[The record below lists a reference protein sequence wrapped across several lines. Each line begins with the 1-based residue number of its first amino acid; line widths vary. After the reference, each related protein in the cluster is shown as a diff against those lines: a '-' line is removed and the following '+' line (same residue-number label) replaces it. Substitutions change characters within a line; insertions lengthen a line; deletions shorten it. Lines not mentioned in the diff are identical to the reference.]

1 MCSNAVFCLAYE
13 WRSLMKCIS
22 GSSLSQASC
31 AKGDGTIR
39 ADIHSVS
46 LAMKLFRRRGNPPK
60 QANET
65 PVPTAPAEISLS
77 AEQKSLLEKPID
89 PKANK
94 ILQKGLR
101 RVVPSPPPETGAR
114 ILDSL

>member
-31 AKGDGTIR
+31 AKGDGTIQ

-46 LAMKLFRRRGNPPK
+46 PGHEA
-60 QANET
+60 
-65 PVPTAPAEISLS
+65 ISKARQS
-77 AEQKSLLEKPID
+77 AE
-89 PKANK
+89 A
-94 ILQKGLR
+94 G
-101 RVVPSPPPETGAR
+101 
-114 ILDSL
+114 